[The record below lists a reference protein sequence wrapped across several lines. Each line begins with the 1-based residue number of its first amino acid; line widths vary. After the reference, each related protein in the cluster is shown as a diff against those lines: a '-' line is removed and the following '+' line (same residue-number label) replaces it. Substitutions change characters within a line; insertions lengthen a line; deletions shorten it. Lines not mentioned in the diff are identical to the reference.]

1 MCIRNL
7 CILFFSGLLFFA
19 CKQNGSENLQTD
31 GSKTNTDQET
41 TEEDYLSEYE
51 REDRVIWQK
60 PDLVMNIL
68 GDVSDK
74 VIADLGAGTG
84 YFAFRLLHSAKKVLA
99 LDIDPNAI
107 AYIDSLQA
115 ELPLEDAARIES
127 RLVSEQ
133 DPRIIEDEVDIII
146 LVNTYTYINDRV
158 NYFKNV
164 KSKLREGGQVL
175 IIDFKRKEL
184 PIGPPPAYKLDQSVV
199 EAELKEAGFEI
210 LLSDE
215 RSLDYQY
222 IIKAGVG
229 TPFRN

>member
-1 MCIRNL
+1 MRIRNL
-7 CILFFSGLLFFA
+7 CILFFSGLLFFT
-19 CKQNGSENLQTD
+19 CKQNSSENIQTD
-31 GSKTNTDQET
+31 ASNPKNTQESAV
-41 TEEDYLSEYE
+41 EDYLSEYE

-84 YFAFRLLHSAKKVLA
+84 YFAFRLLYSAKKVLA
-99 LDIDPNAI
+99 LDIDPKAI

-115 ELPLEDAARIES
+115 ELPLEDASRIET

-133 DPRIIEDEVDIII
+133 DPRLIENEVDIII
-146 LVNTYTYINDRV
+146 LVNTYTYIKDRV

-184 PIGPPPAYKLDQSVV
+184 PIGPPPAYKLNQSVV

-210 LLSDE
+210 LVSDE

>member
-1 MCIRNL
+1 MRIRNL
-7 CILFFSGLLFFA
+7 CILFFSGLLFFT
-19 CKQNGSENLQTD
+19 CKQNGSENIQTD
-31 GSKTNTDQET
+31 ASNPATAQESAV
-41 TEEDYLSEYE
+41 EDYLSEYE

-84 YFAFRLLHSAKKVLA
+84 YFAFRLLYSAKKVLA
-99 LDIDPNAI
+99 LDIDPKAI

-115 ELPLEDAARIES
+115 ELPLEDASRIET

-133 DPRIIEDEVDIII
+133 DPRLIENEVDIII
-146 LVNTYTYINDRV
+146 LVNTYTYIKDRV

-184 PIGPPPAYKLDQSVV
+184 PIGPPPAYKLNQSVV

-210 LLSDE
+210 LVSDE

>member
-1 MCIRNL
+1 MDTRS
-7 CILFFSGLLFFA
+7 LFFPLFFGLLLCA
-19 CKQNGSENLQTD
+19 CKQNGTVDIPTD
-31 GSKTNTDQET
+31 QSNTDNTKET
-41 TEEDYLSEYE
+41 PGENYLSEYE

-60 PDLVMNIL
+60 PDLVMDIL

-84 YFAFRLLHSAKKVLA
+84 YFAFRLLKSAKRVLA
-99 LDIDPNAI
+99 LDIDPKAV
-107 AYIDSLQA
+107 AYIDSLKA

-133 DPRIIEDEVDIII
+133 DPRLIADEVDIIM
-146 LVNTYTYINDRV
+146 LVNTYTYIDNRV
-158 NYFKNV
+158 SYFKKV
-164 KSKLREGGQVL
+164 KSKLREGGQILV
-175 IIDFKRKEL
+175 IDFKRKEL
-184 PIGPPPAYKLDQSVV
+184 PIGPPPAFKLDQSVV
-199 EAELKEAGFEI
+199 ESELKEAGFEI

>member
-1 MCIRNL
+1 MRIRNL
-7 CILFFSGLLFFA
+7 CILFFSGLLFFT
-19 CKQNGSENLQTD
+19 CKQNGSENIQTNA
-31 GSKTNTDQET
+31 SNPEIAQESAV
-41 TEEDYLSEYE
+41 EDYLSEYE

-99 LDIDPNAI
+99 LDIDPKAI

-115 ELPLEDAARIES
+115 ELPLEDASRIET

-133 DPRIIEDEVDIII
+133 DPRLIENEVDIII
-146 LVNTYTYINDRV
+146 LVNTYTYIKDRV

-184 PIGPPPAYKLDQSVV
+184 PIGPPPAYKLNQSVV

-210 LLSDE
+210 LVSDE